1 MRGASEI
8 GLAVGAVLNKRKM
21 GKHFALTITDTGF
34 TWRRNDK
41 TIAAEAR
48 LDGIYVIRTSVP
60 EAALSAEQTVGAYKS
75 LGQVEH
81 AFRSLK
87 TVDLEIRPVFHW
99 TAPRVRAHV
108 LLCMLAYYVE
118 FHMREQLAPI
128 LFDDHD
134 RAAAAAQRASPVA
147 KAKPSP
153 AARRKAASKHTD
165 DGLPV
170 HSFRSLINDLAT
182 LCLNKVSLPSNPNYH
197 FALPTQPT
205 PLQARALD
213 LLGVGLGV

>member
-1 MRGASEI
+1 M
-8 GLAVGAVLNKRKM
+8 VGSYK
-21 GKHFALTITDTGF
+21 
-34 TWRRNDK
+34 
-41 TIAAEAR
+41 
-48 LDGIYVIRTSVP
+48 
-60 EAALSAEQTVGAYKS
+60 ALSR
-75 LGQVEH
+75 VER
-81 AFRSLK
+81 AFRALK
-87 TVDLEIRPVFHW
+87 SMDLQIRPVHHW
-99 TAPRVRAHV
+99 IEPRVRAHV
-108 LLCMLAYYVE
+108 FLCMLAYYVE
-118 FHMREQLAPI
+118 WHLRRLLAPI
-128 LFDDHD
+128 LFDEHD
-134 RAAAAAQRASPVA
+134 RAAAEAQRASPVA